1 VYLGASSRL
10 NSAPIADGDHSQKET
25 DMYLHPL
32 IHTEL
37 TRQHQAEIS
46 RRALR
51 ATHTGGRDRQPVQSK
66 ETGTR
71 IRRLIAALA
80 TPAIR

>member
-1 VYLGASSRL
+1 VYLGARFL
-10 NSAPIADGDHSQKET
+10 LYSAPIAHGDHSKKET

-37 TRQHQAEIS
+37 TRQHEAEIS

-51 ATHTGGRDRQPVQSK
+51 ATLFGDLDRQPLQS
-66 ETGTR
+66 TAPGTR

-80 TPAIR
+80 TLAVR

>member
-1 VYLGASSRL
+1 
-10 NSAPIADGDHSQKET
+10 
-25 DMYLHPL
+25 MYLHPL

-51 ATHTGGRDRQPVQSK
+51 ATRNGDRVPQPISSK

-71 IRRLIAALA
+71 IRRLIAAFA
-80 TPAIR
+80 TSALG

>member
-1 VYLGASSRL
+1 
-10 NSAPIADGDHSQKET
+10 
-25 DMYLHPL
+25 MYLHPL

-37 TRQHQAEIS
+37 TRRRQAEIS

-51 ATHTGGRDRQPVQSK
+51 ATLIGDRDRRPVPGR
-66 ETGTR
+66 ETRTKL
-71 IRRLIAALA
+71 RRLIAARA

>member
-1 VYLGASSRL
+1 
-10 NSAPIADGDHSQKET
+10 
-25 DMYLHPL
+25 MYLHPL

-51 ATHTGGRDRQPVQSK
+51 ATLVRDRDRQPLPGRGPAK
-66 ETGTR
+66 R
-71 IRRLIAALA
+71 IRRLIASFATLA
-80 TPAIR
+80 VR

>member
-1 VYLGASSRL
+1 
-10 NSAPIADGDHSQKET
+10 
-25 DMYLHPL
+25 MYLHPL

-51 ATHTGGRDRQPVQSK
+51 VAYTREGERRPISSK
-66 ETGTR
+66 ETGTKL
-71 IRRLIAALA
+71 RRLIAAFA
-80 TPAIR
+80 TSALR

>member
-1 VYLGASSRL
+1 VYLGARFL
-10 NSAPIADGDHSQKET
+10 LHSARIAHGDHSKKET

-51 ATHTGGRDRQPVQSK
+51 AARNGDRDRQPLPARESR
-66 ETGTR
+66 TR
-71 IRRLIAALA
+71 IRRLIAAFAPTALG
-80 TPAIR
+80 

>member
-1 VYLGASSRL
+1 
-10 NSAPIADGDHSQKET
+10 
-25 DMYLHPL
+25 MYLHPL

-51 ATHTGGRDRQPVQSK
+51 AARTREGERGPIPSN
-66 ETGTR
+66 ETGTKL
-71 IRRLIAALA
+71 RRLIAAFA
-80 TPAIR
+80 TSALR